1 MYSPYLLLGALMA
14 DENKKKRRGFFNF
27 FGGGDDDESFGSFE
41 EMFQRMR
48 EEMEEEMQRM
58 GSFRIQ
64 LDQDQLRRMSQNP
77 NVKVY
82 GYSMRVG
89 PDGKPEFREFG
100 NTRPQQK
107 GGLMM
112 QEGKAP
118 QKEPGTGEASG
129 REPLIDMFTSKG
141 KTTVVAELPGVSEK
155 DINVTLSG
163 KKLEIK
169 VDKGERKYYKELEL
183 PKKFTKKSMKQKY
196 NNGVLEL
203 TFS

>member
-1 MYSPYLLLGALMA
+1 MS

-27 FGGGDDDESFGSFE
+27 LGGGNSELFE
-41 EMFQRMR
+41 NIDEMFERMR
-48 EEMEEEMQRM
+48 EEMEDEMEKMR
-58 GSFRIQ
+58 GFRVQ
-64 LDQDQLRRMSQNP
+64 LDEGQLRKMSQNP

-89 PDGKPEFREFG
+89 PDGKPQFREFG
-100 NTRPQQK
+100 NVKPQEK
-107 GGLMM
+107 GPTM
-112 QEGKAP
+112 QEGSESRE
-118 QKEPGTGEASG
+118 KEQETGG

-155 DINVTLSG
+155 DINVTLKG

-169 VDKGERKYYKELEL
+169 VGKGERKYYKELEL
-183 PKKFTKKSMKQKY
+183 PKKFTKKKMKQKY

>member
-1 MYSPYLLLGALMA
+1 MP
-14 DENKKKRRGFFNF
+14 DENKKKKRGFFNF
-27 FGGGDDDESFGSFE
+27 FGGGDDESFGSFE
-41 EMFQRMR
+41 EMFRRMR
-48 EEMEEEMQRM
+48 EEMEGEMQRM
-58 GSFRIQ
+58 GSFRLQ
-64 LDQDQLRRMSQNP
+64 LDDEQLRRMSQNP

-89 PDGKPEFREFG
+89 PDGKPQFREFG
-100 NTRPQQK
+100 TRPKGK

-112 QEGKAP
+112 QEGRESP
-118 QKEPGTGEASG
+118 QKEAGTGEASG

-155 DINVTLSG
+155 DIKVSLKG
-163 KKLEIK
+163 KKLEIR

-183 PKKFTKKSMKQKY
+183 PKKFTKKNMKQKY

-203 TFS
+203 VFS

>member
-1 MYSPYLLLGALMA
+1 MA

-27 FGGGDDDESFGSFE
+27 FGGGEDESFGSFD

-58 GSFRIQ
+58 GSFRLQ
-64 LDQDQLRRMSQNP
+64 LDADQLRRMSQNP

-107 GGLMM
+107 GLMM
-112 QEGKAP
+112 QEGAESQK
-118 QKEPGTGEASG
+118 KEPETGESSG

-141 KTTVVAELPGVSEK
+141 KTTVVAELPGVLEK
-155 DINVTLSG
+155 DIGITLSG

-183 PKKFTKKSMKQKY
+183 PKKFTRKNMKQKY